1 MSFQRRIPP
10 NAFGMAFGL
19 IGLSG
24 CWLTAATAALVPHW
38 AGTGLLALTAVVWLA
53 LLVAYCAQP
62 GGTRTIGAD
71 LVHPVL
77 APFVTLMA
85 ITPMRLAALG
95 LRPYAPSAG
104 RVVVDALVV
113 VLVLHGCWFTGQL
126 IYGDYPLH
134 QIHPGYFLPT
144 VAGGLLAATSA
155 AEVGQ
160 RGLGLA
166 LFGYGVLCWI
176 ILGSIILGR
185 LITGPPLPQALQP
198 TLAIEVAPAAVATTA
213 WLSLHDGRID
223 VVTQLLAGYGVL
235 MVLAQLRLVPLF
247 RRLPFQL
254 GFWSFTFSW
263 AAVAIAAQ
271 QWLQG
276 TRPPGYVAWEWLALV
291 SATVLIGGIGI
302 RTVVALVRKQLF
314 ATPQHLPHPDEK
326 DQPWTASTLPSAS
339 ARALPT
345 SPPAST

>member
-1 MSFQRRIPP
+1 MPRIPP
-10 NAFGMAFGL
+10 NAFGIGFGL
-19 IGLSG
+19 TGLAG
-24 CWLTAATAALVPHW
+24 CWLTAAQGALVP
-38 AGTGLLALTAVVWLA
+38 ATVGTALLALTAVVWVV
-53 LLVAYCAQP
+53 LVVSYSLQP
-62 GGTRTIGAD
+62 GRLRTLRAD

-77 APFVTLMA
+77 APFVTLAA

-95 LRPYAPSAG
+95 LHPYRPGAG
-104 RVVVDALVV
+104 VVVVDALIV

-126 IYGDYPLH
+126 IYGDYPLP

-160 RGLGLA
+160 RAIGLA

-176 ILGSIILGR
+176 ILGSIIMGR
-185 LITGPPLPQALQP
+185 LITGSPLPQALQP

-223 VVTQLLAGYGVL
+223 LVAQLLAGYGVL
-235 MVLAQLRLVPLF
+235 MVLAQLRLLPLF

-263 AAVAIAAQ
+263 AAVAVAAQ

-276 TRPPGYVAWEWLALV
+276 TRPPGYVAWEWLGLV
-291 SATVLIGGIGI
+291 AATVLIGGIGT

-314 ATPQHLPHPDEK
+314 TAPQHLSHPDEK
-326 DQPWTASTLPSAS
+326 DEPWTASTLPSAS
-339 ARALPT
+339 PRPLPT

>member
-1 MSFQRRIPP
+1 MLSLPRLPP
-10 NAFGMAFGL
+10 NAFGMGFGL

-24 CWLTAATAALVPHW
+24 CWLTCATAALVPP
-38 AGTGLLALTAVVWLA
+38 AVGTGLLLLTAVVWLV

-62 GGTRTIGAD
+62 GGAHTIGAD

-77 APFVTLMA
+77 APFVTLAA

-95 LRPYAPSAG
+95 LHPYAPRAG
-104 RVVVDALVV
+104 VVVVDALIV

-144 VAGGLLAATSA
+144 VAGGLLGATSA

-160 RGLGLA
+160 RALGLA

-185 LITGPPLPQALQP
+185 LITGPPLPQALHP

-223 VVTQLLAGYGVL
+223 LVAQLLAGYGVL
-235 MVLAQLRLVPLF
+235 MVLAQLRLLSLF
-247 RRLPFQL
+247 RRLPFGL

-263 AAVAIAAQ
+263 AAVVIAAE
-271 QWLQG
+271 QWLQS
-276 TRPPGYVAWEWLALV
+276 TRPPGFLAWEWLALV
-291 SATVLIGGIGI
+291 AATVLVGGIGA
-302 RTVVALVRKQLF
+302 RTVVALVRKELLTRMPRRAQ
-314 ATPQHLPHPDEK
+314 APDSRGAGRHAGDAERTIGNLP
-326 DQPWTASTLPSAS
+326 
-339 ARALPT
+339 
-345 SPPAST
+345 